1 MIHKAKTQ
9 GWTPDACAPILE
21 GNNGNGLRRQIAA
34 KACGVRVMKITRLSV
49 YHVDLPLEH
58 PYWLSGGRL
67 KVDVLD
73 ATLLK
78 METDSGITGWG
89 EGTPWGH
96 TYVPAHGPGIRA
108 GIETMAPFILGQN
121 PRRILDV
128 ERAMDMALPGH
139 LYAKS
144 PIDMACWDIAG
155 QAADVPIADLMG
167 GGSRTPRAIA
177 SSVGAKTV
185 EDTRTVIDRY
195 RQRGYVAHS
204 VKIGGDVARDI
215 ARIRDVES
223 IRREGEIVLY
233 DVNRGW
239 TRQQALR
246 VMSATQDLGVMFEQP
261 CETLDD
267 IAAIS
272 GRHAAPV
279 SVDESLVTLQ
289 DATRIARDGL
299 AEVFGIK
306 LNRVGGLT
314 KAARMRDIALA
325 HGIDMFVMAT
335 GGSVLADTE
344 ALHLAATVPDAN
356 CHAVWACQDMI
367 TAEIAGGRGPR
378 NTDGHLCLP
387 EAPGLGVHPDE
398 AALGKPVAIYK

>member
-1 MIHKAKTQ
+1 
-9 GWTPDACAPILE
+9 
-21 GNNGNGLRRQIAA
+21 
-34 KACGVRVMKITRLSV
+34 MKISRISV
-49 YHVDLPLEH
+49 FQKDLPLEF

-67 KVDVLD
+67 KFEVLD
-73 ATLLK
+73 ATVVK
-78 METDSGITGWG
+78 IETDDGCIGWG

-108 GIETMAPFILGQN
+108 GIETMAPFVMGLD
-121 PRRILDV
+121 PRRVLDV
-128 ERAMDMALPGH
+128 ERAMDLALPGH

-155 QAADVPIADLMG
+155 QSAGMPIADLMG
-167 GGSRTPRAIA
+167 GGSRTPRPIA

-185 EDTRTVIDRY
+185 EETREVIERY
-195 RQRGYVAHS
+195 RARGYVAHS
-204 VKIGGDVARDI
+204 VKIGGDVTRDI
-215 ARIRDVES
+215 ARVRDVENM
-223 IRREGEIVLY
+223 RRPGEIVLY

-246 VMSATQDLGVMFEQP
+246 VMRATEDLHVMFEQP
-261 CETLDD
+261 CESLDD
-267 IAAIS
+267 IAAIAPK
-272 GRHAAPV
+272 HAAPV

-289 DATRIARDGL
+289 DAARIARDGL

-314 KAARMRDIALA
+314 KAARMRDVALA

-344 ALHLAATVPDAN
+344 ALHLAATIPDAN
-356 CHAVWACQDMI
+356 CHAVWACQDML
-367 TAEIAGGRGPR
+367 TEDIAGGRGPR
-378 NTDGHLCLP
+378 NVEGHLHLP
-387 EAPGLGVHPDE
+387 DAPGLGVAPDE
-398 AALGKPVAIYK
+398 AALGAPVAVYTA

>member
-1 MIHKAKTQ
+1 
-9 GWTPDACAPILE
+9 
-21 GNNGNGLRRQIAA
+21 
-34 KACGVRVMKITRLSV
+34 MKISRISV
-49 YHVDLPLEH
+49 FQVDLPLEH

-67 KVDVLD
+67 KFESLD
-73 ATLLK
+73 ATFVK
-78 METDSGITGWG
+78 IETDTGMVGWG

-108 GIETMAPFILGQN
+108 GVETMAPFIIGLD
-121 PRRILDV
+121 PRRVLDV
-128 ERAMDMALPGH
+128 ERAMDLALPGH

-155 QAADVPIADLMG
+155 QAAGMPIADLMG
-167 GGSRTPRAIA
+167 GGTRLPRPIA
-177 SSVGAKTV
+177 SSVGAKTI
-185 EDTRTVIDRY
+185 EETRTVIDRY
-195 RQRGYVAHS
+195 RQRGYIVHS

-215 ARIRDVES
+215 ARIRDVED
-223 IRREGEIVLY
+223 IRLPGEIVLY

-239 TRQQALR
+239 TRAQALA
-246 VMSATQDLGVMFEQP
+246 VMSATQDLPVMFEQP

-267 IAAIS
+267 IAAIA
-272 GRHAAPV
+272 GKHAAPV
-279 SVDESLVTLQ
+279 SIDETLVTLQ
-289 DATRIARDGL
+289 DATRIAREGI

-344 ALHLAATVPDAN
+344 ALHLAATIPDAN
-356 CHAVWACQDMI
+356 CHAVWACQDML
-367 TAEIAGGRGPR
+367 TVDIAGGRGPR
-378 NTDGHLCLP
+378 NRDGHLHLP
-387 EAPGLGVHPDE
+387 EAPGLGVHPE
-398 AALGKPVAIYK
+398 ESALGAPRSVYK

>member
-1 MIHKAKTQ
+1 
-9 GWTPDACAPILE
+9 
-21 GNNGNGLRRQIAA
+21 
-34 KACGVRVMKITRLSV
+34 MKIKSISV
-49 YHVDLPLEH
+49 YQLDLPLEH

-67 KVDVLD
+67 KFETLD
-73 ATLLK
+73 ATLVK
-78 METDSGITGWG
+78 VETDSGLIGWG

-108 GIETMAPFILGQN
+108 GVETMAPFILGLD
-121 PRRILDV
+121 PRKVLQV
-128 ERAMDMALPGH
+128 ERAMDAALPGH

-155 QAADVPIADLMG
+155 QAANLPIADLMG
-167 GGSRTPRAIA
+167 GGSRTPRPIA
-177 SSVGAKTV
+177 SSVGAKTID
-185 EDTRTVIDRY
+185 ETLAVIERY
-195 RQRGYVAHS
+195 RKRGYVAHS
-204 VKIGGDVARDI
+204 VKIGGDVERDI
-215 ARIRDVES
+215 ARIRDVEC
-223 IRREGEIVLY
+223 IRNPGEIILY

-246 VMSATQDLGVMFEQP
+246 VMSACADLNVMFEQP

-272 GRHAAPV
+272 GHHASPV

-289 DATRIARDGL
+289 DAARIARDGL
-299 AEVFGIK
+299 AEIFGIK

-335 GGSVLADTE
+335 GGTVLADTE
-344 ALHLAATVPDAN
+344 ALHLAATIPDEN

-367 TAEIAGGRGPR
+367 TVEIAAGRGPR
-378 NTDGHLCLP
+378 NRDGHLHLP
-387 EAPGLGVHPDE
+387 ETPGLGVHPDKTT
-398 AALGKPVAIYK
+398 LGDPVGVYR

>member
-1 MIHKAKTQ
+1 
-9 GWTPDACAPILE
+9 
-21 GNNGNGLRRQIAA
+21 
-34 KACGVRVMKITRLSV
+34 MKIICLTV
-49 YHVDLPLEH
+49 YQVDLPLEY

-67 KVDVLD
+67 KFEKLD
-73 ATLLK
+73 ATLVKL
-78 METDSGITGWG
+78 ETDDGFVGWG

-108 GIETMAPFILGQN
+108 GIETMAPFIIGLD
-121 PRRILDV
+121 PRRLLDV
-128 ERAMDMALPGH
+128 ERAMDLALPGH

-155 QAADVPIADLMG
+155 QAANMSIADLMG
-167 GGSRTPRAIA
+167 GGSRTPRPIA

-185 EDTRTVIDRY
+185 EETREVIERY
-195 RQRGYVAHS
+195 RQRGYIAHS
-204 VKIGGDVARDI
+204 VKIGGDVTRDI
-215 ARIRDVES
+215 ARIRDVEAM
-223 IRREGEIVLY
+223 REEGDIILY

-239 TRQQALR
+239 TRQQAMR
-246 VMSATQDLGVMFEQP
+246 VMHAVEDLHVMVEQP

-272 GRHAAPV
+272 GTHATPV

-289 DATRIARDGL
+289 DAARIARDGL

-314 KAARMRDIALA
+314 KAARMRDVALA

-344 ALHLAATVPDAN
+344 ALHLAATIPDAN
-356 CHAVWACQDMI
+356 CHAVWACQDMLTI
-367 TAEIAGGRGPR
+367 DIAGGRGPR
-378 NTDGHLCLP
+378 NVAGHLHLP
-387 EAPGLGVHPDE
+387 EAPGLGVYPDE
-398 AALGKPVAIYK
+398 NMLGEPVAVYS

>member
-1 MIHKAKTQ
+1 
-9 GWTPDACAPILE
+9 
-21 GNNGNGLRRQIAA
+21 
-34 KACGVRVMKITRLSV
+34 MKITRITV
-49 YHVDLPLEH
+49 FQANLPLEH

-67 KVDVLD
+67 KFEVLD
-73 ATLLK
+73 ATLVK
-78 METDSGITGWG
+78 IETDTGLVGWG

-108 GIETMAPFILGQN
+108 GIETMAPFVLGLD
-121 PRRILDV
+121 PRRVLEV
-128 ERAMDMALPGH
+128 ERAMDQALPGH

-155 QAADVPIADLMG
+155 QDAGLPIADLMG
-167 GGSRTPRAIA
+167 GGSRTPRPIA
-177 SSVGAKTV
+177 SSVGAKTIN
-185 EDTRTVIDRY
+185 ETRDVIERY
-195 RQRGYVAHS
+195 RARGYVAHS

-223 IRREGEIVLY
+223 RRHESEIVLY

-246 VMSATQDLGVMFEQP
+246 VMSATEDLNVMFEQP

-267 IAAIS
+267 IAAIA
-272 GRHAAPV
+272 GKHAAPV

-289 DATRIARDGL
+289 DAVRVARDGV

-314 KAARMRDIALA
+314 KAARMRDVALA
-325 HGIDMFVMAT
+325 HGIDMF
-335 GGSVLADTE
+335 GW
-344 ALHLAATVPDAN
+344 PR
-356 CHAVWACQDMI
+356 AVRYWPIPRLYIWRPQSP
-367 TAEIAGGRGPR
+367 TRIAPPFGPVR
-378 NTDGHLCLP
+378 
-387 EAPGLGVHPDE
+387 
-398 AALGKPVAIYK
+398 I

>member
-1 MIHKAKTQ
+1 
-9 GWTPDACAPILE
+9 
-21 GNNGNGLRRQIAA
+21 
-34 KACGVRVMKITRLSV
+34 MKITGLTV
-49 YHVDLPLEH
+49 YQVDLPLEH

-67 KVDVLD
+67 KFECLD
-73 ATLLK
+73 ATLVKL
-78 METDSGITGWG
+78 ETDAGITGWG

-108 GIETMAPFILGQN
+108 GIETMARFVLGLD
-121 PRRILDV
+121 PRCVLEV
-128 ERAMDMALPGH
+128 ERAMDTALPGH

-155 QAADVPIADLMG
+155 QAAGLPIADLMG
-167 GGSRTPRAIA
+167 AASRTPRPIA

-185 EDTRTVIDRY
+185 EETREVIARY
-195 RQRGYVAHS
+195 RARGYIAHS
-204 VKIGGDVARDI
+204 VKSGGDVARDI
-215 ARIRDVES
+215 ARIRDVEALRAPGD
-223 IRREGEIVLY
+223 IMLY

-246 VMSATQDLGVMFEQP
+246 VMRAVEDLQVIVEQP

-267 IAAIS
+267 IAAIAP
-272 GRHAAPV
+272 RHATPV
-279 SVDESLVTLQ
+279 SVDETLVTLQ

-314 KAARMRDIALA
+314 KAARMRDVALA

-335 GGSVLADTE
+335 GGSVLADAE
-344 ALHLAATVPDAN
+344 ALHLAATIPDAH
-356 CHAVWACQDMI
+356 CHAVWACQDML
-367 TAEIAGGRGPR
+367 TVDIAGGRGPR
-378 NTDGHLCLP
+378 NIKGHLHLP

-398 AALGKPVAIYK
+398 DALGAPVAAYR

>member
-1 MIHKAKTQ
+1 
-9 GWTPDACAPILE
+9 
-21 GNNGNGLRRQIAA
+21 
-34 KACGVRVMKITRLSV
+34 MKIIQISV
-49 YHVDLPLEH
+49 FQIDLPLEH

-67 KVDVLD
+67 KFETLD
-73 ATLLK
+73 ATLVK
-78 METDSGITGWG
+78 IDTDAGLVGWG

-108 GIETMAPFILGQN
+108 GIETMAPFILGLD
-121 PRRILDV
+121 PRRVLDV
-128 ERAMDMALPGH
+128 ERGMDLALPGH

-144 PIDMACWDIAG
+144 PVDMACWDIAG
-155 QAADVPIADLMG
+155 QAADLPIADLMG
-167 GGSRTPRAIA
+167 GGSRTPRPIA

-185 EDTRTVIDRY
+185 EETRAVIDRY
-195 RQRGYVAHS
+195 RQRGYIAHS
-204 VKIGGDVARDI
+204 VKIGGDVTRDI

-223 IRREGEIVLY
+223 LRNPEEIILY

-239 TRQQALR
+239 SRQQALR
-246 VMSATQDLGVMFEQP
+246 VMSEVEDLNVMIEQP

-272 GRHAAPV
+272 GKHASPV

-289 DATRIARDGL
+289 DATRIARDGI
-299 AEVFGIK
+299 AEIFGIK

-314 KAARMRDIALA
+314 KAARMRDVALA

-344 ALHLAATVPDAN
+344 ALHLAATIPDAN
-356 CHAVWACQDMI
+356 CYAVWACQDMI
-367 TAEIAGGRGPR
+367 TVDIASGRGPR
-378 NTDGHLCLP
+378 NKDGHLHLP
-387 EAPGLGVHPDE
+387 DAPGLGVHPDE
-398 AALGKPVAIYK
+398 HALGDPVAVYRY

>member
-1 MIHKAKTQ
+1 
-9 GWTPDACAPILE
+9 
-21 GNNGNGLRRQIAA
+21 
-34 KACGVRVMKITRLSV
+34 MKITSITVFHR
-49 YHVDLPLEH
+49 DLPLEH

-67 KVDVLD
+67 KFEVLD
-73 ATLLK
+73 ATFVK
-78 METDSGITGWG
+78 IETDAGITGWG

-108 GIETMAPFILGQN
+108 GIETMAPFVIGLD
-121 PRRILDV
+121 PRRVLDV
-128 ERAMDMALPGH
+128 ERAMDLALPGH

-155 QAADVPIADLMG
+155 QAAGLPIADLMG
-167 GGSRTPRAIA
+167 GGSRTPRPIA

-185 EDTRTVIDRY
+185 DETRAVIDRY
-195 RQRGYVAHS
+195 RQRGYIAHS
-204 VKIGGDVARDI
+204 VKIGGDVERDI
-215 ARIRDVES
+215 ARIQDMED
-223 IRREGEIVLY
+223 IRKPGEIVLY

-246 VMSATQDLGVMFEQP
+246 VMSATEDLNVMFEQP
-261 CETLDD
+261 GESLDD

-272 GRHAAPV
+272 QKHAGPV

-289 DATRIARDGL
+289 DATRIARDGI
-299 AEVFGIK
+299 AEIFGIK

-314 KAARMRDIALA
+314 KAARMRDVALA

-344 ALHLAATVPDAN
+344 ALHLAATIPDQH
-356 CHAVWACQDMI
+356 CYAVWACQDMI
-367 TAEIAGGRGPR
+367 TLDVAPGRGPR
-378 NTDGHLCLP
+378 NKDGHLNLP
-387 EAPGLGVHPDE
+387 ETPGLGVHPDE
-398 AALGKPVAIYK
+398 NLLGDPVATYRA

>member
-1 MIHKAKTQ
+1 
-9 GWTPDACAPILE
+9 
-21 GNNGNGLRRQIAA
+21 
-34 KACGVRVMKITRLSV
+34 MKITRISL
-49 YHVDLPLEH
+49 YQIDLPLEH

-67 KVDVLD
+67 KFETLD
-73 ATLLK
+73 ATLVRV
-78 METDSGITGWG
+78 ETDAGLVGWG

-96 TYVPAHGPGIRA
+96 TYVAAHGPGIRA
-108 GIETMAPFILGQN
+108 ALATMVPFVIGLD
-121 PRRILDV
+121 PRRVLDV
-128 ERAMDMALPGH
+128 ERAMDLALPGH
-139 LYAKS
+139 LYAKG

-155 QAADVPIADLMG
+155 QAAGVPIADLMG
-167 GGSRTPRAIA
+167 GGSRTPRPIA
-177 SSVGAKTV
+177 SSVGAKTAA
-185 EDTRTVIDRY
+185 ETRAVIDRY

-204 VKIGGDVARDI
+204 VKIGGDVTRDI

-223 IRREGEIVLY
+223 IRRAGEIILY

-246 VMSATQDLGVMFEQP
+246 VMAATQDLSVMFEQP

-267 IAAIS
+267 IAAIA
-272 GRHAAPV
+272 GKHAAPV
-279 SVDESLVTLQ
+279 SVDEALVTLQ

-314 KAARMRDIALA
+314 KAARMRDVALA

-335 GGSVLADTE
+335 GGTVLADTE

-367 TAEIAGGRGPR
+367 TVDIAGGRGPR
-378 NTDGHLCLP
+378 NVDGHLHLP
-387 EAPGLGVHPDE
+387 EAPGLGVHPD
-398 AALGKPVAIYK
+398 ADALGDPVAVYG

>member
-1 MIHKAKTQ
+1 
-9 GWTPDACAPILE
+9 
-21 GNNGNGLRRQIAA
+21 
-34 KACGVRVMKITRLSV
+34 MKITSITV
-49 YHVDLPLEH
+49 YQADLPLEH

-67 KVDVLD
+67 KFECLD
-73 ATLLK
+73 ATFVK
-78 METDSGITGWG
+78 IQTDAGVTGWG

-108 GIETMAPFILGQN
+108 GLETMAPFLIGLD
-121 PRRILDV
+121 PRRVLEI
-128 ERAMDMALPGH
+128 ERAMDLALPGH

-144 PIDMACWDIAG
+144 PIDMACWDIVG
-155 QAADVPIADLMG
+155 QAAGLSIAALMG
-167 GGSRTPRAIA
+167 AQTTRPIPIA
-177 SSVGAKTV
+177 SSVGAKSA
-185 EDTRTVIDRY
+185 EKTRAVIDRY
-195 RQRGYVAHS
+195 RQRGYIAHS
-204 VKIGGDVARDI
+204 VKIGGDVARDVD
-215 ARIRDVES
+215 RIRDCEAYKNPGD
-223 IRREGEIVLY
+223 IILY

-246 VMSATQDLGVMFEQP
+246 VMRATEDLHVMFEQP

-267 IAAIS
+267 IAAIAPK
-272 GRHAAPV
+272 HAAPV
-279 SVDESLVTLQ
+279 SVDEALVTLQ

-314 KAARMRDIALA
+314 KAARMRDVALA

-344 ALHLAATVPDAN
+344 ALHLAATIPDAH

-367 TAEIAGGRGPR
+367 TAEVAGGRGPR
-378 NTDGHLCLP
+378 ATNGHLTLP
-387 EAPGLGVHPDE
+387 DTPGLGVHPEIDT
-398 AALGKPVAIYK
+398 LTYVARYA

>member
-1 MIHKAKTQ
+1 
-9 GWTPDACAPILE
+9 
-21 GNNGNGLRRQIAA
+21 
-34 KACGVRVMKITRLSV
+34 MKITRLTV
-49 YHVDLPLEH
+49 HHVDLPLEH

-67 KVDVLD
+67 KFDVLD
-73 ATLLK
+73 ATLVKL
-78 METDSGITGWG
+78 ETDEGLTGWG

-108 GIETMAPFILGQN
+108 GIETMAPYLLGLD
-121 PRRILDV
+121 PRRVLDV
-128 ERAMDMALPGH
+128 ERAMDLALPGH

-155 QAADVPIADLMG
+155 QAAGLPIADLMG
-167 GGSRTPRAIA
+167 GGSRTPRPIA
-177 SSVGAKTV
+177 ASVGAKTV
-185 EDTRTVIDRY
+185 EETRGVIARY
-195 RQRGYVAHS
+195 RARGYIAHS
-204 VKIGGDVARDI
+204 VKIGGDVDRDL
-215 ARIRDVES
+215 ARIRDVERLRQPGD
-223 IRREGEIVLY
+223 IILY

-239 TRQQALR
+239 TRSQALQ
-246 VMSATQDLGVMFEQP
+246 VMSACEDLNVMFEQP

-267 IAAIS
+267 IAAIAP
-272 GRHAAPV
+272 RHSSPV

-289 DATRIARDGL
+289 DATRIARDGI

-335 GGSVLADTE
+335 GGSVLADAE
-344 ALHLAATVPDAN
+344 ALHLAATIPDAN

-367 TAEIAGGRGPR
+367 TVDIAGGRGPR
-378 NTDGHLCLP
+378 NIDGHLHLP

-398 AALGKPVAIYK
+398 EALGDPVAVYR

>member
-1 MIHKAKTQ
+1 
-9 GWTPDACAPILE
+9 
-21 GNNGNGLRRQIAA
+21 
-34 KACGVRVMKITRLSV
+34 MKIKRISV

-67 KVDVLD
+67 KFEVLD
-73 ATLLK
+73 ATLVK
-78 METDSGITGWG
+78 IDTDAGLSGWG

-108 GIETMAPFILGQN
+108 GIKTMAPFVLGLD
-121 PRRILDV
+121 PRRVLDV
-128 ERAMDMALPGH
+128 ERAMDLALPGH

-155 QAADVPIADLMG
+155 QAANLPIADLMG

-185 EDTRTVIDRY
+185 EETRAVIDRY
-195 RQRGYVAHS
+195 RQRGYIAHS
-204 VKIGGDVARDI
+204 VKIGGDVERDI
-215 ARIRDVES
+215 ARIRDVEE
-223 IRREGEIVLY
+223 IRRPGEIVLY

-246 VMSATQDLGVMFEQP
+246 VMHATEDLQVMFEQP

-267 IAAIS
+267 IAAIC
-272 GRHAAPV
+272 GKHAAPV

-289 DATRIARDGL
+289 DATRITRDGL

-314 KAARMRDIALA
+314 KAARMRDVALA

-335 GGSVLADTE
+335 GGSVLADCE
-344 ALHLAATVPDAN
+344 ALHLAATIPDAN
-356 CHAVWACQDMI
+356 CRAVWACQDMI
-367 TAEIAGGRGPR
+367 TVDIAGGRGPR
-378 NTDGHLCLP
+378 NRDGHLHLP
-387 EAPGLGVHPDE
+387 EGPGVGVHPNED
-398 AALGKPVAIYK
+398 ALGDPVAVY

>member
-1 MIHKAKTQ
+1 
-9 GWTPDACAPILE
+9 
-21 GNNGNGLRRQIAA
+21 
-34 KACGVRVMKITRLSV
+34 MKITRITV
-49 YHVDLPLEH
+49 YQSDLPLEH

-67 KVDVLD
+67 KFECLD
-73 ATLLK
+73 ATFVK
-78 METDSGITGWG
+78 IETDAGITGWG

-108 GIETMAPFILGQN
+108 GIETMASFVLGLD
-121 PRRILDV
+121 PRRVLDV
-128 ERAMDMALPGH
+128 ERAMDLALPGH

-155 QAADVPIADLMG
+155 KVAGLPIADLMG
-167 GGSRTPRAIA
+167 GGSRTPRPIA
-177 SSVGAKTV
+177 SSVGAKAV
-185 EDTRTVIDRY
+185 EETREVIERY
-195 RQRGYVAHS
+195 RDRGYVAHS
-204 VKIGGDVARDI
+204 VKIGGDVERDV

-223 IRREGEIVLY
+223 IRLPGEIVLY

-246 VMSATQDLGVMFEQP
+246 VMQTTEDLKVMFEQP
-261 CETLDD
+261 GETLDD
-267 IAAIS
+267 IAAIRPLHS
-272 GRHAAPV
+272 APV

-289 DATRIARDGL
+289 DAARIARDGL

-314 KAARMRDIALA
+314 KAARMRDVALA

-344 ALHLAATVPDAN
+344 ALHLAATIPDIN
-356 CHAVWACQDMI
+356 CHAVWACQDML
-367 TAEIAGGRGPR
+367 TVDIANGRGPR
-378 NTDGHLCLP
+378 NAAGHLHLP
-387 EAPGLGVHPDE
+387 EEPGLGVEPDE
-398 AALGKPVAIYK
+398 DCLGEPVAVYA